1 MDASAVFM
9 IAGIIIM
16 TGFFGIFFFDKT
28 KIPDVLLLLGI
39 GLLLGPVL
47 GFIDPGSLGH
57 FTEYFGSL
65 ALVIILFEGGMDMGI
80 DRLIK
85 EFGAAS
91 LLVVVSYLLTMSGI
105 AAFLYFIKHWEF
117 MQSLLLGAILG
128 CTSAAI
134 VIPII
139 SRMDI
144 REEIKTIVSV
154 ESALSDVLAVVL
166 TITLV
171 DIIILG
177 TTGIRSPFRAI
188 ANSFSTA
195 LIGGAAA
202 GIVWLKVLNYFKDKK
217 YSYMF
222 TLAAVLILYG
232 TISFLGGSG
241 AISVLIFGI
250 ILGNSRSFSR
260 FLKISDDLLIE
271 DTIKFFHGEMTFFI
285 RTFFFVYMGMI
296 ITFKEL
302 GWEFL
307 LTSISIFLIII
318 LMRYASIGLTVQLFK
333 DKKHDRFLIMSMLPR
348 GLASAVLAIMPASM
362 NVPGSDLFVDITF
375 AVIILTNILM
385 TLGVYLSDRGM
396 KNIPRP
402 NLW

>member
-1 MDASAVFM
+1 VDVSFVFL

-47 GFIDPGSLGH
+47 GLIDPESLVG

-65 ALVIILFEGGMDMGI
+65 ALIIILFEGGMDMDL
-80 DRLIK
+80 DRLIL

-91 LLVVVSYLLTMSGI
+91 LLVVVSFALSMAGI
-105 AAFLYFIKHWEF
+105 AAFLHFILGWEAILS
-117 MQSLLLGAILG
+117 MLMGSILG

-139 SRMDI
+139 NRMEIKD
-144 REEIKTIVSV
+144 EIKTIVSV

-171 DIIILG
+171 KVIILDG
-177 TTGIRSPFRAI
+177 TEISTPFRTI

-195 LIGGAAA
+195 MIGGAVA
-202 GIVWLKVLNYFKDKK
+202 GILWLKVLDYFRDRK

-222 TLAAVLILYG
+222 TLAAVLITYG
-232 TISFLGGSG
+232 AVSFLGGSG
-241 AISVLIFGI
+241 AIAVLIFGI
-250 ILGNSRSFSR
+250 VLGNSHSFAR
-260 FLKISDDLLIE
+260 YLKISNDSLIE
-271 DTIKFFHGEMTFFI
+271 STIKFFHGEMTFFI

-296 ITFKEL
+296 ITFRQL
-302 GWEFL
+302 DADFL
-307 LTSISIFLIII
+307 LISFSILLIII
-318 LMRYASIGLTVQLFK
+318 FVRFMSVGITAHVFHE
-333 DKKHDRFLIMSMLPR
+333 KKPDRFIIMAMLPR
-348 GLASAVLAIMPASM
+348 GLASAVLAIIPVSLKIG
-362 NVPGSDLFVDITF
+362 GSQYFVDLTF
-375 AVIILTNILM
+375 AIIIMTNIIM
-385 TLGVYLSDRGM
+385 TFGVYYVD
-396 KNIPRP
+396 KHTTKEPQKQ
-402 NLW
+402 